1 MQTQAPLPDNV
12 DELKALLS
20 AQIAQLEA
28 IEQSHVSLRSTVDL
42 LKFERD
48 GIRAERDSV
57 LVERDGILAE
67 RNGIQAER
75 DEIKVELDDLKSER
89 ESLKQSK
96 LDDAEEIKRLSLLL
110 EKLKRMIFGQKSEK
124 LLRQIDQLELE
135 LEELH
140 IGQGEQAS
148 KSERKPRGKKKAR
161 EARTFPEDLPRDTQ
175 EHMPK
180 DAACPDCG
188 GEWLRLGEDVSEVLE
203 FVPEHYRVVRH
214 VRPRFTCKCCERMA
228 QAPAPSRPLERSFAG
243 PGLIANVTVS
253 KYLDHQPIYRQC
265 QIRSRSGVEL
275 SESTVGDWIGGVHVL
290 LTSLMAALRQYV
302 FAAQKLHADD
312 TPISVLAPG
321 NGKTKQ
327 GRLWVYARDDRPAG
341 STDAPAVWFRYSPD
355 RRGIHPQ
362 THLKDFEGILQ
373 ADAFPG
379 YDLIYQSG
387 RVIEAGCWAHLRRKF
402 YDIHV
407 VRPTPITTHVLAQIA
422 ELYRIES
429 AIRGSPPEHRRA
441 IRQEQS
447 APIVTALH
455 QWLKDQLTT
464 VSRKSVT
471 ADAIGYAMN
480 HWVAFTRFL
489 EDGRIETDNNAAERA
504 LRSVALGRKNY
515 LFLGSD
521 AGGERAATMYSLL
534 GTAKLNGINPEAY
547 LRYVLTVIADH
558 PVNRIAELLPWNVK
572 L

>member
-28 IEQSHVSLRSTVDL
+28 IKQSHVSLRSTVDL
-42 LKFERD
+42 LQF
-48 GIRAERDSV
+48 
-57 LVERDGILAE
+57 ERDGILAE
-67 RNGIQAER
+67 RDNVLAER
-75 DEIKVELDDLKSER
+75 DGIKAQRDGIKVELDDLKVER
-89 ESLKQSK
+89 ENLKQSK
-96 LDDAEEIKRLSLLL
+96 LDDAEEIKRLSLLI
-110 EKLKRMIFGQKSEK
+110 EKLKRMVFGQKSEK

-140 IGQGEQAS
+140 IGQGEHAS
-148 KSERKPRGKKKAR
+148 KSERKTPGKKKDR
-161 EARTFPEDLPRDTQ
+161 EQRTFPDTLPRDTE
-175 EHMPK
+175 EHLPK

-188 GEWLRLGEDVSEVLE
+188 GEWQRLGEDVSEVLE
-203 FVPEHYRVVRH
+203 YVPEHYRVVRH
-214 VRPRFTCKCCERMA
+214 VRPRFACKCCERMA
-228 QAPAPSRPLERSFAG
+228 QAPAPGRPLERSYAG
-243 PGLIANVTVS
+243 PGLLAHVTVS

-265 QIRSRSGVEL
+265 QIAARQGVEL
-275 SESTVGDWIGGVHVL
+275 SESTLGDWIGGVHEL
-290 LTSLMAALRQYV
+290 FSPLMAVLRQYV
-302 FAAQKLHADD
+302 FASPKLHADD

-341 STDAPAVWFRYSPD
+341 STEAPAVWFRYSPD

-362 THLKDFEGILQ
+362 THLKDYQGILQ
-373 ADAFPG
+373 ADAFAG
-379 YDLIYQSG
+379 YNAVYESG
-387 RVIEAGCWAHLRRKF
+387 RVMEAACWAHARRRF

-407 VRPTPITTHVLAQIA
+407 ARPTPVTTHVLAQIA

-441 IRQEQS
+441 VRQEQS

-455 QWLKDQLTT
+455 QWMKDQLTT

-480 HWVAFTRFL
+480 QWVALTRFL
-489 EDGRIETDNNAAERA
+489 EDGRIEIDNNAAERA
-504 LRSVALGRKNY
+504 LRAVAIGRKNY

-547 LRYVLTVIADH
+547 LRHVLTVIADH